1 MESKIYQIFYKDF
14 NLLLIGKNQIP
25 DEGAIV
31 ISEAL
36 KVNRSLKSLNLSN

>member
-1 MESKIYQIFYKDF
+1 MESETYQIFYKDF
-14 NLLLIGKNQIP
+14 YLLLIGKNQIT

-36 KVNRSLKSLNLSN
+36 KVNHFLKSLDLSN